1 MEDFEFECWDCW
13 ETNYIKG
20 RLERKR
26 LKDPSDRTGW
36 LRLAAN
42 RTASAD
48 AQDAVAQV
56 YDELV
61 TAEPALAE
69 EHRAS
74 ADTLREYAQGAR
86 DYAELALEQAGKL

>member
-1 MEDFEFECWDCW
+1 MKDFEFECW